1 MPDVWMEEEVYDKN
15 KIKSLIKERR
25 RGKVDIQLG
34 KSGLTEGFINEVKRR
49 LKKQGVVKIRILKS
63 YLKSG
68 ENDRRSI
75 AGKVAELTGARLIEV
90 RGNTFILALKGKSI
104 GKNKNNETT
113 LENPIRRGER

>member
-1 MPDVWMEEEVYDKN
+1 MSDVWMEEEVYDKN
-15 KIKSLIKERR
+15 KIKNLIKERR
-25 RGKVDIQLG
+25 RGKIDIQLG

-49 LKKQGVVKIRILKS
+49 LKKQGVVKIRILRS

-75 AGKVAELTGARLIEV
+75 ARKVAELAGARLIEV

-104 GKNKNNETT
+104 GKNKNTEST
-113 LENPIRRGER
+113 LENPIRRGGR

>member
-15 KIKSLIKERR
+15 KIKNLIKERR

-49 LKKQGVVKIRILKS
+49 LKKQGVVKIRILRS

-75 AGKVAELTGARLIEV
+75 ARKVAELAGARLIEV

-104 GKNKNNETT
+104 GKNKNTESI
-113 LENPIRRGER
+113 LENPIRRGGR

>member
-1 MPDVWMEEEVYDKN
+1 M
-15 KIKSLIKERR
+15 
-25 RGKVDIQLG
+25 QLG
-34 KSGLTEGFINEVKRR
+34 KSGLTEGFINEVKKR

-68 ENDRRSI
+68 ENDRRNI
-75 AGKVAELTGARLIEV
+75 ARKVAELTGARLIEV

-104 GKNKNNETT
+104 GKNKNTETT

>member
-75 AGKVAELTGARLIEV
+75 ARKVAELAGARLIEV

-104 GKNKNNETT
+104 GKNKNTETT

>member
-1 MPDVWMEEEVYDKN
+1 MPDVRMEEEVYDKN

-34 KSGLTEGFINEVKRR
+34 KSGLTEGFVNEVKRR
-49 LKKQGVVKIRILKS
+49 LKKQGIVKIRILKS

-75 AGKVAELTGARLIEV
+75 ARKVAELTGARLIEV

-113 LENPIRRGER
+113 LENPN

>member
-1 MPDVWMEEEVYDKN
+1 MPDVWMEEKVYDKN
-15 KIKSLIKERR
+15 KIKNLIKERR

-34 KSGLTEGFINEVKRR
+34 KSGLTEGFVNEVKRR

-75 AGKVAELTGARLIEV
+75 ARKVAELAGARLIEV

-104 GKNKNNETT
+104 GKNKNTEST
-113 LENPIRRGER
+113 LENPIRRGGR

>member
-1 MPDVWMEEEVYDKN
+1 MPDVWMEEKVYDKN
-15 KIKSLIKERR
+15 KIKNLIKERR

-34 KSGLTEGFINEVKRR
+34 KSGLTEGFVNEVKRR

-68 ENDRRSI
+68 ENDRRVI
-75 AGKVAELTGARLIEV
+75 ARKVAELAGARLIEV

-104 GKNKNNETT
+104 GKNKNTEST
-113 LENPIRRGER
+113 LENPIRRGGR